1 MKEKLELSTVY
12 GKFGNRKSGEFK
24 FIEDIDKTS
33 MYDTQ
38 MIAMTF
44 PTGPDPIISS
54 KSFIKDTLLDY
65 LKKTDYTEIDIDSL
79 YDKLDIGCDIT
90 KIIDETIDVLNRLKE
105 KTNNMKGGNMHGS

>member
-1 MKEKLELSTVY
+1 MKEKLELSTAY
-12 GKFGNRKSGEFK
+12 GKFGNRKSEEFIGE

-33 MYDTQ
+33 MYNTQ

-44 PTGPDPIISS
+44 PTGSIIYHNYL
-54 KSFIKDTLLDY
+54 KDTLLDY

-79 YDKLDIGCDIT
+79 YDKLDIGYDIT

-105 KTNNMKGGNMHGS
+105 KINNMKGGNIHGS